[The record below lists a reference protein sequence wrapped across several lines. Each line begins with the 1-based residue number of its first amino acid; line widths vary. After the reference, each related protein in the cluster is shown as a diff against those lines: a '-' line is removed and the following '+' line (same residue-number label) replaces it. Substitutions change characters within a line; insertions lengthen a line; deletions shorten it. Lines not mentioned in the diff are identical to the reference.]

1 VPSKQRLKF
10 RRTTV
15 LRKKLGFTRG
25 SVHGLYCSNF
35 EPGGLTWAL
44 LSVPIMRMHRG
55 QPELTGHQVKY
66 TYTEWVKIPP
76 QEGGTS
82 CAACLALFCDCRDF
96 LAHKEEGSCPL
107 LQHQAWIQALRQRH
121 PTAEKRTTQEP
132 AKEGVEPN
140 VLEAYVLDGLRI
152 KEEFP
157 IPVPSVTSYAC
168 AHKVSWS

>member
-1 VPSKQRLKF
+1 MGHFCPP
-10 RRTTV
+10 
-15 LRKKLGFTRG
+15 G
-25 SVHGLYCSNF
+25 SGS
-35 EPGGLTWAL
+35 GSTD
-44 LSVPIMRMHRG
+44 PIESGSHTDTDPDP
-55 QPELTGHQVKY
+55 QPWVKY
-66 TYTEWVKIPP
+66 TYTEWLKIPP

-107 LQHQAWIQALRQRH
+107 AQHQAWIQALRQRH
-121 PTAEKRTTQEP
+121 PTAEKRTSEP
-132 AKEGVEPN
+132 VKEGVEPN

-168 AHKVSWS
+168 AHKVSWSYSHFL